1 MEKNLEQFKLKK
13 IINELNSHRGRHT
26 EFITVYIPSGYEM
39 SKIIQNL
46 EQERGTATNIKSTST
61 RQNVIDALEKMIQ
74 HLKLI
79 TKTPPN
85 GLAAFSGN
93 IAEPG
98 KQNLKIWSIE
108 PPETINQKLYRCDK
122 TFITEPLEELLQ
134 TKEVYALIVMDKR
147 EGNIAILK
155 GKKII
160 PILNTTSNVPGKTRA
175 GGQSAQRFE
184 RLREGAAK
192 EFFGRLAEHMK
203 DNLLQMKELQGIII
217 GGPGHT
223 KNEFIEGNHITNELK
238 KKIIAIKDITYT
250 GQFGLEELLNKSKD
264 TLKDAE
270 ITKEKEIM
278 QKFLHLL
285 ATEEKKTSYGEQQVK
300 EALEKGAVETLLLS
314 ESLEPKKI
322 EQYEQT
328 TQQYG
333 TTIKIISTDS
343 REGTQLKELG
353 KIAAI
358 LRYAIE

>member
-1 MEKNLEQFKLKK
+1 
-13 IINELNSHRGRHT
+13 
-26 EFITVYIPSGYEM
+26 
-39 SKIIQNL
+39 
-46 EQERGTATNIKSTST
+46 
-61 RQNVIDALEKMIQ
+61 
-74 HLKLI
+74 
-79 TKTPPN
+79 
-85 GLAAFSGN
+85 
-93 IAEPG
+93 
-98 KQNLKIWSIE
+98 
-108 PPETINQKLYRCDK
+108 
-122 TFITEPLEELLQ
+122 
-134 TKEVYALIVMDKR
+134 MDKR